1 MTPCDCG
8 MIHDG
13 ELDRMAHELAD
24 HIIETRC
31 VEAAEDAVATAV
43 ADRIIPAIG
52 GFKKAKSKRRRVNFT
67 AYYQFLA
74 PHEARLQRALKPYWK
89 AQQASIV
96 SHMRHSPRRAVGP
109 GRIKALNFSELFE
122 QWAFAKGP
130 ADKALQEIYQD
141 FAGKLLMA
149 SAVREAENY
158 GLSTSWDVFNQN
170 IEGWLKTYS
179 IDLADEINT
188 TTLDKLKGSLL
199 EGWQD
204 GESIPDLTN
213 RVRDL
218 YEEFDRS
225 RAETI
230 ARTESIRASNQGALA
245 EYAASGV
252 VDRVMWINGPDPCDD
267 CLELD
272 GKIADLY
279 EDFHSDVGDVDAP
292 PLHPRCVCD
301 VVPILSGETV
311 DEETGT
317 ISEGE

>member
-24 HIIETRC
+24 HILETRC

-43 ADRIIPAIG
+43 ADRITPAIV
-52 GFKKAKSKRRRVNFT
+52 GFKKSKRRRVNFT

-89 AQQASIV
+89 SQQASIV

-109 GRIKALNFSELFE
+109 GSIKALNFSELFE

-130 ADKALQEIYQD
+130 ADKALQAIYQD

-230 ARTESIRASNQGALA
+230 ARTESIRASAQGALA